1 MSTPSN
7 LLSIEKLC
15 AGYGDFQALFDISL
29 TLEAGETVAI
39 IGSNGAGK
47 STFLR
52 SLAGLIKNQ
61 PGAITFKGQAIGDLA
76 ANQVLE
82 RGIALVPEGRKL
94 FPSLSVEENLLIGAY
109 SNRPGPWTL
118 ARIYQLFPVLE
129 KLRKRPGTALSGG
142 QQQMVAIG
150 RGLMANPHLLL
161 CDEISLG
168 LAPTTIK
175 DIYAALPSI
184 KADGTTVIL
193 VEQDINQ
200 ALSVCDRFY
209 CFQEG
214 RVSLTGR
221 PGDADKAQI
230 KAAYFG
236 I

>member
-1 MSTPSN
+1 MLT
-7 LLSIEKLC
+7 IRKLR
-15 AGYGDFQALFDISL
+15 AGYGDFQALFDID
-29 TLEAGETVAI
+29 LELAEGETLAI

-52 SLAGLIKNQ
+52 SLAGLIRNDS
-61 PGAITFKGQAIGDLA
+61 GAIRFKGEYIGSLP
-76 ANQVLE
+76 ANRVLE
-82 RGIALVPEGRKL
+82 RGIALVPEGRRL

-109 SNRPGPWTL
+109 SKRQGAWNL
-118 ARIYQLFPVLE
+118 QRIYALFPALE
-129 KLRKRPGTALSGG
+129 TLRKRPGTALSGG

-150 RGLMANPHLLL
+150 RALMSSPNLLL

-184 KADGTTVIL
+184 KADGTAVIL

-200 ALSVCDRFY
+200 ALAVADRFY

-214 RVSLTGR
+214 RISLSGKPGEVSKER
-221 PGDADKAQI
+221 I

-236 I
+236 LAEA